1 MMSSHQTRSAPT
13 TRRLDFPPQGPLR
26 AHIGTIGLGSIV
38 ALLALF
44 NLLAG
49 AV

>member
-1 MMSSHQTRSAPT
+1 MSKHYSQSAPAS
-13 TRRLDFPPQGPLR
+13 RPFDFPPQGPFR
-26 AHIGTIGLGSIV
+26 ARIGTIGLGSIV

-49 AV
+49 AA